1 MRIIF
6 NVVRQSVNTD
16 TNLRGVMKFLREAAE
31 GTTIKVDTEIRT
43 IYVESEKEL
52 VNTIRIRLVENHLQ
66 PEEIQKAWWAGLRV
80 PMKNEVNL
88 GYAFNVISTSAYN
101 EWKYGES
108 ASRVY
113 YFVKKN
119 SIAFFV

>member
-52 VNTIRIRLVENHLQ
+52 VNTIRIRLVENHPQ

-80 PMKNEVNL
+80 PMKNEVDL

-113 YFVKKN
+113 YFVKKK